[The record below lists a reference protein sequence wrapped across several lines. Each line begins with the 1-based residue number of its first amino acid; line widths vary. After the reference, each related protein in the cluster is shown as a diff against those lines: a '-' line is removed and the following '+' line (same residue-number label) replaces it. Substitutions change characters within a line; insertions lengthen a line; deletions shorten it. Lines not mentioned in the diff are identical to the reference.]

1 MKPKLSPPSTSE
13 EPRALPSD
21 GDRRV
26 ADHFL
31 TGWTL
36 VAVFAT
42 LGLVLEALHGF
53 KVPWYVD
60 AAATTRRL
68 MWTLAHAHGLLLGLL
83 NIAYGS
89 TLATLHTLRIPRAPA
104 VSLAL
109 RSAGVALPLGFF
121 AAGVVPYAGDPG
133 LPILLVPVAALLLLW
148 AVISLVLALRR
159 ATRGPTR

>member
-1 MKPKLSPPSTSE
+1 MKSQLRPPAQDAAVR
-13 EPRALPSD
+13 PHASD
-21 GDRRV
+21 VHRRV
-26 ADHFL
+26 ADHFFA
-31 TGWTL
+31 GWTL

-68 MWTLAHAHGLLLGLL
+68 LWTLAHAHGLLLGLL
-83 NIAYGS
+83 NIAYAC
-89 TLATLHTLRIPRAPA
+89 TLATLPDLHIPRAHA

-121 AAGVVPYAGDPG
+121 AAGIVPYAGDPG
-133 LPILLVPVAALLLLW
+133 LPILLVPLAALLLLW
-148 AVISLVLALRR
+148 AVTALVLALAR
-159 ATRGPTR
+159 AARAPR